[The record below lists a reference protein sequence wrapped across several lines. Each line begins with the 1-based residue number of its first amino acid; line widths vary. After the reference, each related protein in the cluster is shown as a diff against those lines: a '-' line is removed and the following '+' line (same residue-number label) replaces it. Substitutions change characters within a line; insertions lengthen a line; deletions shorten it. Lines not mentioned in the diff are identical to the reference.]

1 MKEFDESNINR
12 DTVDVHFWWGRTY
25 EEFRERCKKT
35 VPLPAHATYFS
46 DVVDATLSYQ
56 KGKDKVKYFVVTYPY
71 SENERNTYL
80 KSDQMGTLHQIP
92 KWKMRF
98 KSYDTFLKDCID
110 IMKKDFRTHHEEN
123 TFDASKNPVDNPIYL
138 KGGIPMYQFNRDA
151 IDTTSF
157 SEKHYQTLRDF
168 ITSDKPL
175 ANDGESYGSL
185 EYNDGRHQISCNI
198 SAVPAF
204 NEDGSKLDKK
214 EVELVMN
221 IDGEEHDIVETLSAE
236 KLASENYQDLMDFC
250 TYVMEQEV
258 VEREQKKES
267 VQAKDETVT
276 KNFNNFNEEDFDKLY
291 DMVMYGEEGAVE
303 EFSYK
308 ETKYLLESA
317 PSLEHPEEMDVH
329 LIPNN
334 PDISITVISSNQFKV
349 CDYKEFMSLVESI
362 AESHHN
368 ALNTS
373 HHVAYHIDPVD
384 SVKSNTGE
392 KIADAVAKSLMDKG
406 WSVTL
411 PGNNSPEHDAMYFS
425 ATKNGSYLEFK
436 RDVMPAATVAGK
448 AFVLEGTLRNIL
460 SRNMIETLKNIGKE
474 KEFLPIPKHMEKVSV
489 FSDQMRINYY
499 KDAVQEKIQDVVKN
513 GATAKDVE
521 RQVLQAIKKDAY
533 YRPDQYTGT
542 TKENQSL
549 LGIVHQEV
557 EGMKRNGLL
566 KENSQTGTL
575 SVSKARDQEVSR

>member
-1 MKEFDESNINR
+1 
-12 DTVDVHFWWGRTY
+12 
-25 EEFRERCKKT
+25 
-35 VPLPAHATYFS
+35 
-46 DVVDATLSYQ
+46 
-56 KGKDKVKYFVVTYPY
+56 
-71 SENERNTYL
+71 
-80 KSDQMGTLHQIP
+80 
-92 KWKMRF
+92 
-98 KSYDTFLKDCID
+98 
-110 IMKKDFRTHHEEN
+110 
-123 TFDASKNPVDNPIYL
+123 
-138 KGGIPMYQFNRDA
+138 MYQFNRDA
-151 IDTTSF
+151 IDTTNF
-157 SEKHYQTLRDF
+157 SKTNYKKLQLMV
-168 ITSDKPL
+168 ISDKPFL
-175 ANDGESYGSL
+175 GQEGESFGGL
-185 EYNDGRHQISCNI
+185 DYNDGRHQISCNI
-198 SAVPAF
+198 LATPAL

-214 EVELVMN
+214 EVEIVMN

-236 KLASENYQDLMDFC
+236 KIASENYQDFMDFC

-258 VEREQKKES
+258 DEREQKKES
-267 VQAKDETVT
+267 IQAKDETVT

-291 DMVMYGEEGAVE
+291 DMVASGEKGPVE

-308 ETKYLLESA
+308 GTKYLLESA

-334 PDISITVISSNQFKV
+334 PDISVTVIPSNQFKA
-349 CDYKEFMSLVESI
+349 CDYKEFMSLAESI

-373 HHVAYHIDPVD
+373 HHVVYHIDPVD

-392 KIADAVAKSLMDKG
+392 TISDAVAKSLMDKG

-436 RDVMPAATVAGK
+436 RGVMPAATVAGK
-448 AFVLEGTLRNIL
+448 AFVLEGTLRDIL
-460 SRNMIETLKNIGKE
+460 SRNMIETLKDIGKE
-474 KEFLPIPKHMEKVSV
+474 KDFLPVPKHMEKVSV

-521 RQVLQAIKKDAY
+521 RQVLQAIKKDDY

-575 SVSKARDQEVSR
+575 SVSKARDQEASR